1 MRAIARRAR
10 AALQPA
16 TGSADLFLNAGK
28 MRHIDGDT
36 GINQK
41 IRTKGKKSIKKG
53 PAGPFFHFIYYLRF
67 KRPSFLKKCL

>member
-28 MRHIDGDT
+28 MRHIGGDT
-36 GINQK
+36 NINQK
-41 IRTKGKKSIKKG
+41 IGIKSEPKE
-53 PAGPFFHFIYYLRF
+53 
-67 KRPSFLKKCL
+67 KRA